1 MADELAVPQ
10 ERSERISRLKR
21 FLAPQVA
28 ELVEGSGEQGLLDS
42 HRAEVVVVFCDLRG
56 FTGFAGKAEVMGLLQ
71 EYYEALGAIITRYE
85 ATLTCF
91 MADGLMLLLNAPVPR
106 PEPAL
111 LGVRMV
117 LEMQVAVQDLIVR
130 WRARGYAI
138 GFGVGLAKGTA
149 TVGRIGYEGRLDYT
163 AIGSVVN
170 LASRLCASAEDGQIV
185 IDPAAAADIRHSV
198 PLVALGTRT
207 LRGFAEPVAVFSV
220 TGHDP
225 AVGTVA
231 AAAALP
237 HFRASRAHSITD
249 LPGQW
254 IDKVHSRRPPRTI
267 VLDMDSSESPTYGEQ
282 EGSAYN
288 GHFGCTCYHPL
299 FVFNQLGDV
308 ERCALRSGSVHSAE
322 GWRAVLEPVIAR
334 YRGTVKRLYFRGDAA
349 FANPEMYEFLEG
361 DGIGYTIRLPANRVL
376 QDKIGYL
383 LKRPV
388 GRPPHEVRRHF
399 ASFSYQ
405 AQSWKKPRRV
415 VAKVEW
421 HPGELYPRV
430 GFIVTNLARP
440 AERVVAF
447 YNQRGTAEQWIKEG
461 KGAIKWTR
469 LSCRT
474 FTANAVRLQ
483 LHALAY
489 NLGNFMRTLAM
500 PKAAEPWSLTSLREK
515 LIKIG
520 AKVVSHGRYV
530 TFQMAEVAVSRQ
542 VFAEI
547 LSLIARLRAPPASA

>member
-1 MADELAVPQ
+1 MADRAGEAGRVAL
-10 ERSERISRLKR
+10 RLDFDR
-21 FLAPQVA
+21 RLMLQFR
-28 ELVEGSGEQGLLDS
+28 GSAITSDAGLLAYRELDDAVGLTDTGAGMLADTRTGKNGR
-42 HRAEVVVVFCDLRG
+42 HRLA
-56 FTGFAGKAEVMGLLQ
+56 GLLRQ
-71 EYYEALGAIITRYE
+71 SVFGRLAGYEDVNDAERLCRDPAMRWVVGDRAIQGRAASASQMGRFET
-85 ATLTCF
+85 AWLS
-91 MADGLMLLLNAPVPR
+91 R
-106 PEPAL
+106 PE
-111 LGVRMV
+111 
-117 LEMQVAVQDLIVR
+117 
-130 WRARGYAI
+130 
-138 GFGVGLAKGTA
+138 
-149 TVGRIGYEGRLDYT
+149 
-163 AIGSVVN
+163 N
-170 LASRLCASAEDGQIV
+170 LA
-185 IDPAAAADIRHSV
+185 
-198 PLVALGTRT
+198 AL
-207 LRGFAEPVAVFSV
+207 A
-220 TGHDP
+220 
-225 AVGTVA
+225 
-231 AAAALP
+231 
-237 HFRASRAHSITD
+237 D
-249 LPGQW
+249 LPGHW
-254 IDKVHSRRPPRTI
+254 IDKVHLRRPPRI
-267 VLDMDSSESPTYGEQ
+267 VVLDMDSSESPTYGEQ

-308 ERCALRSGSVHSAE
+308 ERCALRSGNVHSAD

-334 YRGTVKRLYFRGDAA
+334 YRGTVKRRYFRGDAA
-349 FANPEMYEFLEG
+349 FANPEIYEFLEAEG
-361 DGIGYTIRLPANRVL
+361 MGYAIRLPANRVV

-388 GRPPHEVRRHF
+388 GRPPHEVRRCH
-399 ASFSYQ
+399 ASLRYQ

-469 LSCRT
+469 LSCRS
-474 FTANAVRLQ
+474 FAANAVRLQ

-520 AKVVSHGRYV
+520 AKVVSHGRYI
-530 TFQMAEVAVSRQ
+530 TFQLAEVAVSRQ
-542 VFAEI
+542 MFQEI
-547 LSLIARLRAPPASA
+547 LSLVARLRAPPALA